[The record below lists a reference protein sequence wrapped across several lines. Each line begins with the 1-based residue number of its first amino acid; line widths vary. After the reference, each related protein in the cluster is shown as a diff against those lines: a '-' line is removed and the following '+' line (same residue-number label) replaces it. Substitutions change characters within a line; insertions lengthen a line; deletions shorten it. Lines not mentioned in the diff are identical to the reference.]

1 MADRMTIRDSALHAL
16 RHFPDAVASA
26 YVDGQSWTFA
36 EIGSVM
42 AGLFRSFRDSGIR
55 PGDRVLLLSENQ
67 PAWAPVYLAVV
78 SYGAVVVPV
87 LPEFSSEDVMAILDH
102 SQAKLV
108 YVSKKQKE
116 KLGAAGEAG
125 TGGNT
130 VETRLVDTVLDEYLS
145 EHVVIAADAAL
156 AELDAAVAPG
166 PDDTAAIIYT
176 SGTTGHSKGV
186 ELSHHNI
193 ASNME
198 NSDHFAGIQ
207 KGEQMLSVLP
217 LAHTYECTLG
227 MLLPFSRGAQVNYL
241 SRAASPTTLMKALQ
255 SVRPQLMLAVPLLI
269 EKIVRSKVIPQLSKG
284 AAGRL
289 KDVPVLGRVIYRA
302 AGKKLIAAFGGRLRF
317 FGIGGAPLSADV
329 EQVLFK
335 MKFPYAIGYGLTET
349 APLLAGTSVTSNWL
363 RSTGTPTPGVEIR
376 IQNGEIQARGPN
388 IMKGYYRDPERT
400 AEVFTEDGW
409 FRTGDLGSFDEKGR
423 LYVQGRSKTVILGSG
438 GENIYPEAI
447 ESVINQF
454 IGVEESL
461 VLQEGSHLV
470 ARVKVDY
477 EHLAESAKTIT
488 QATLRR
494 AGDAMGAAAEAAA
507 EAAGHAGDHA
517 KTFLDDLRKRV
528 NQRLSSFSR
537 ISEFREQDEPF
548 VKTPT
553 SKIKRFLYQQD
564 GESDTDSSD
573 PGGSD
578 LDGSDLDGSDPK
590 QDKSKQ

>member
-1 MADRMTIRDSALHAL
+1 
-16 RHFPDAVASA
+16 
-26 YVDGQSWTFA
+26 
-36 EIGSVM
+36 
-42 AGLFRSFRDSGIR
+42 
-55 PGDRVLLLSENQ
+55 
-67 PAWAPVYLAVV
+67 
-78 SYGAVVVPV
+78 
-87 LPEFSSEDVMAILDH
+87 
-102 SQAKLV
+102 
-108 YVSKKQKE
+108 
-116 KLGAAGEAG
+116 
-125 TGGNT
+125 
-130 VETRLVDTVLDEYLS
+130 
-145 EHVVIAADAAL
+145 
-156 AELDAAVAPG
+156 
-166 PDDTAAIIYT
+166 
-176 SGTTGHSKGV
+176 
-186 ELSHHNI
+186 
-193 ASNME
+193 
-198 NSDHFAGIQ
+198 
-207 KGEQMLSVLP
+207 
-217 LAHTYECTLG
+217 
-227 MLLPFSRGAQVNYL
+227 
-241 SRAASPTTLMKALQ
+241 
-255 SVRPQLMLAVPLLI
+255 MLAVPLLI

-578 LDGSDLDGSDPK
+578 LDGSDLDGSDLDGSDPK
-590 QDKSKQ
+590 QDKTKQ